1 MLLKMECHSDW
12 SVTQIGMSL
21 KLKFQNVKRT
31 RMNFGI
37 KTHFRKMHDN
47 TLCDGC
53 QLEESTTRHTLECS
67 SLIGRN
73 ELVTYEDLF
82 GTDKEEQVY
91 IARIICD
98 NLKRMPSQ

>member
-1 MLLKMECHSDW
+1 MQNYLKTED
-12 SVTQIGMSL
+12 IEIL
-21 KLKFQNVKRT
+21 NEERKLIFQLRT
-31 RMNFGI
+31 RMKYGI
-37 KTHFRKMHDN
+37 KTHFRNMHDH

-73 ELVTYEDLF
+73 ELVTYIPSYEDLF
-82 GTDKEEQVY
+82 GTDEEEQVY

>member
-1 MLLKMECHSDW
+1 MKNYLKTED
-12 SVTQIGMSL
+12 IEIL
-21 KLKFQNVKRT
+21 NKERKLIFQLRT

-37 KTHFRKMHDN
+37 KTHFRNMHDN

-73 ELVTYEDLF
+73 ELVTYKPSYEDLF
-82 GTDKEEQVY
+82 GTDEEEQVY